1 MASRCQVPG
10 SLTLQSDMGGHA
22 KVNMHSRAAEILRS
36 LPGHIADKIL
46 AGLRRS
52 RISPAE
58 AFAAI
63 DTNGDGQLQED
74 EFAAGLRAL
83 QVDLSDGQFAVV
95 LSKFDMVNLS
105 QAQAASPCRRL
116 PPAAVD
122 AASARTHTLT
132 TS

>member
-74 EFAAGLRAL
+74 EFVAGLRAL

-95 LSKFDMVNLS
+95 LSKFDTVNS
-105 QAQAASPCRRL
+105 HRHRRL
-116 PPAAVD
+116 LLVAAFLPLQLMQHQRV
-122 AASARTHTLT
+122 RTH
-132 TS
+132 

>member
-1 MASRCQVPG
+1 
-10 SLTLQSDMGGHA
+10 MGGHA
-22 KVNMHSRAAEILRS
+22 KINTHSRATEILRS

-74 EFAAGLRAL
+74 EFVAGLRAL

-95 LSKFDMVNLS
+95 LSKFDTVNS
-105 QAQAASPCRRL
+105 HRHRRL
-116 PPAAVD
+116 LLVAAFLPLQLMQHQRV
-122 AASARTHTLT
+122 RTH
-132 TS
+132 